1 MTTTAHFVGSGH
13 FQAVNPSREHTLHAP
28 DIRSDI
34 RFGPW
39 RRCSHRCSHLLGSR
53 GQSYSTCQ
61 RRHGRNLMSDRTSGA
76 WRVCSLDGLT
86 AWKCPEPT
94 KWAVV
99 VKDGAR
105 GREANSQLGRKHLI
119 FMVRGPC
126 AKYHHSRKVLRS
138 FGLSGKLASLATHG
152 LSEWLAQLKTEM
164 SMGLLI
170 SVFN

>member
-1 MTTTAHFVGSGH
+1 MDPKFRVLLFRDSPARPPDSAARPRTFQNINSPPPCAPSLTTTAHFVGSGH

-76 WRVCSLDGLT
+76 WRVCSLDGVT
-86 AWKCPEPT
+86 AWKCPGSLMPALT
-94 KWAVV
+94 V
-99 VKDGAR
+99 
-105 GREANSQLGRKHLI
+105 S
-119 FMVRGPC
+119 P
-126 AKYHHSRKVLRS
+126 RS
-138 FGLSGKLASLATHG
+138 
-152 LSEWLAQLKTEM
+152 
-164 SMGLLI
+164 
-170 SVFN
+170 